1 MLRQPCS
8 TPPSR
13 LVLLLAWLRPAAA
26 QEPAAP
32 CDGPDGSPD
41 DSLCPSTS
49 HCVFGF
55 GGSTCRDLDEC
66 ALTFELG
73 QQPWTD
79 YSADAAGRR
88 RAQAASGEAGGGGT
102 GAAEVVGVC
111 DRLTVCTNQSPGF
124 EW

>member
-1 MLRQPCS
+1 M
-8 TPPSR
+8 
-13 LVLLLAWLRPAAA
+13 LLAWLRPAAA
-26 QEPAAP
+26 QEAP
-32 CDGPDGSPD
+32 CDGADGSPD

-79 YSADAAGRR
+79 YAAADAAGRR

-111 DRLTVCTNQSPGF
+111 DRLTVCTDQSPGF

>member
-1 MLRQPCS
+1 MRDARWALKNQ
-8 TPPSR
+8 
-13 LVLLLAWLRPAAA
+13 LVALAAIVGAA
-26 QEPAAP
+26 QGQAP

-41 DSLCPSTS
+41 DSLCPTTS

-55 GGSTCRDLDEC
+55 GGSSCRDVDEC

-111 DRLTVCTNQSPGF
+111 DRLTVCTDQSPGF